1 MSFSAETK
9 TALCSSF
16 VKKDCCA
23 RALLLGLVRYSGVLS
38 GESAGELHSKYREIV
53 GLTETL
59 LQRCFGIG
67 AVSVCS
73 RGTAGRAGLY
83 YLTLADSDLLTVR
96 EFCRIDSAG
105 ETYADIHG
113 TGVCPGCRAH
123 FLRGVFLICGSITQP
138 RRLYQMDFKPPD
150 REASDVLTSVLESA
164 GIKVKN
170 GLRRGTPVLYC
181 KESESIEDFLTLIGA
196 TKAAFA
202 VMNTKI
208 VKEIRNNVNRISNCE
223 VANLEKSVEAADQ
236 QMRAIS
242 KLEAAGLLERLSPQ
256 LRATARLRLE
266 NPEASLAELAELHS
280 PPLTK
285 SGLNHRLQKLIAYA
299 DEESK

>member
-1 MSFSAETK
+1 MSFSSETK

-23 RALLLGLVRYSGVLS
+23 RALLRGLMRYSGVLS
-38 GESAGELHSKYREIV
+38 GESAGEVHSKYGEIV
-53 GLTETL
+53 RLTETL
-59 LQRCFGIG
+59 LQRCFGIE

-73 RGTAGRAGLY
+73 RGASGRAGLH
-83 YLTLADSDLLTVR
+83 YLKLAESDLPTIR
-96 EFCRIDSAG
+96 EFCRAAASG
-105 ETYADIHG
+105 ENGADI
-113 TGVCPGCRAH
+113 TGFCPGCRAH

-138 RRLYQMDFKPPD
+138 GRLYQMDFKPPD
-150 REASDVLTSVLESA
+150 KEASDVLTSVLESA

-170 GLRRGTPVLYC
+170 GLRKGTAVLYC

-242 KLEAAGLLERLSPQ
+242 RLEAAGLLERLSPQ
-256 LRATARLRLE
+256 LRLTARLRLE
-266 NPEASLAELAELHS
+266 NPEASLAELAELHK

-299 DEESK
+299 DEESQ